1 MRVGV
6 IAALYGETVSFS
18 HRSCSFLNKH
28 ELIVKVSG
36 PGYENATH
44 AAQELLAEGTE
55 ILVSWGLA
63 GGLDPSMMPAQIVV
77 GSTVISANG
86 DTLKSDDLIGNRLMD
101 VLSDL
106 QPIKGPIYTS
116 TYPVSSAAEKSKL
129 HSTHAAIAVDMESA
143 AIAHVAREANAKFAA
158 IRCIIDPSEFD
169 LPPAAEKGIRANGRL
184 NTMLILGHLLKQPWD
199 IGQLIR
205 LANWYRAALRK
216 LDQTA
221 RLLTS

>member
-6 IAALYGETVSFS
+6 IAALYGEAVSFS
-18 HRSCSFLNKH
+18 HRSCSFFDTH

-36 PGYENATH
+36 PGYENATY
-44 AAQELLAEGTE
+44 AAQELLAGGTE

-63 GGLDPSMMPAQIVV
+63 GGLDPNMMASQLVV
-77 GSTVISANG
+77 GTHVISANG
-86 DTLKSDDLIGNRLMD
+86 DRLKSDDLIGNRLMD
-101 VLSDL
+101 LLSDL
-106 QPIKGPIYTS
+106 RPIRGPIYTS

-158 IRCIIDPSEFD
+158 IRCIIDPSGFD
-169 LPPAAEKGIRANGRL
+169 LPPATEKGVGSNGRL
-184 NTMLILGHLLKQPWD
+184 NTMLILGHLLKHPWE